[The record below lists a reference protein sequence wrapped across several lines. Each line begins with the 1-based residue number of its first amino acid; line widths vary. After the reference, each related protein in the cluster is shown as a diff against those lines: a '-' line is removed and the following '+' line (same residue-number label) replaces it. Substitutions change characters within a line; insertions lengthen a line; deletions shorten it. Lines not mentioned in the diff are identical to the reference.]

1 MKQELIRELF
11 EKFEAASREIHGIEC
26 WSARELQELFGYKD
40 WNIFLKTVEKA
51 KNACENSGELV
62 TNHFVN
68 VERTTTNENGET
80 IPFEDIALTRYGC
93 YLVTQN
99 GDSSKSEIA
108 FAQTYYAVQ
117 TRKQEIIEQRLLDIS
132 RVAARDKLSKSEK
145 KLSGILY
152 ERNVDD
158 KGFSNI
164 RSEGDKA
171 FFGGYSTQEMKKKLN
186 VPDNRPLA
194 DFLPT
199 LTIKAKDFAI
209 ELTSYNVVEKDLHGE
224 NEIVKEH
231 VDNNQAIRKMLEERG
246 ITPESLPAAEDV
258 KKVKRKLENESKKV
272 LKEVK
277 KMNTQKK
284 K

>member
-1 MKQELIRELF
+1 MKQELIHELF
-11 EKFEAASREIHGIEC
+11 QKFEAASREIQGIEC

-40 WNIFLKTVEKA
+40 WNVFLKTVEKA
-51 KNACENSGELV
+51 KNACANSGEPV
-62 TNHFVN
+62 GSHFVE
-68 VERTTTNENGET
+68 VTGSYTDENGEEH
-80 IPFEDIALTRYGC
+80 PEDDIALTRYAC

-99 GDSSKSEIA
+99 GDPGKNEIA

-145 KLSGILY
+145 KLSGIIY

-158 KGFSNI
+158 KGFSTI

-171 FFGGYSTQEMKKKLN
+171 FFGGFTTGEMKKKLA

-199 LTIKAKDFAI
+199 LTIKAKDFAV

-224 NEIVKEH
+224 TAITKEH
-231 VDNNQAIRKMLEERG
+231 VDNNKAIRKMLEERG

-258 KKVKRKLENESKKV
+258 KKVKRKLENADKKV

-277 KMNTQKK
+277 RMTKK